1 MSAAAAAKKPAWGVI
16 AEFSSAAALYDA
28 AEKVRDKGF
37 KFWDCHSPFPI
48 HGMDKAM
55 GLGRSPLGYIIF
67 CGGLT
72 GFLTAASLEYIP
84 SSFLYPLIVHGKPVN
99 FFTVPAFFPIMFE
112 LTILF
117 SAFTAFFG
125 VFVLNR
131 LPRYHHPLFD
141 FERFKEFSNDAFFLV
156 IESVDPKFSE
166 TGTREFLEEIGG
178 QGVTVLY
185 DND

>member
-1 MSAAAAAKKPAWGVI
+1 VSPVTKKPSFGVV
-16 AEFSSAAALYDA
+16 AEFSSAADLYHA
-28 AEKVRDKGF
+28 AENVRDQGYRY
-37 KFWDCHSPFPI
+37 WDVHSPFPI
-48 HGMDKAM
+48 HGMNKAM

-72 GFLTAASLEYIP
+72 GFTTAALLEFIP
-84 SSFLYPLIVHGKPVN
+84 SSFLYPLIVHGKPVS

-131 LPRYHHPLFD
+131 LPRLHHPLFD
-141 FERFKEFSNDAFFLV
+141 YKPFKRFSTDAFFLV
-156 IESVDPKFSE
+156 IQSNDPKFSDR
-166 TGTREFLEEIGG
+166 GTLEFLQEIGG
-178 QGVTVLY
+178 KEVTLLY
-185 DND
+185 END

>member
-1 MSAAAAAKKPAWGVI
+1 MITTPYGHKVYAMAAEYP
-16 AEFSSAAALYDA
+16 SAAALYEA
-28 AEKVRDKGF
+28 AKRVRDAGF
-37 KFWDCHSPFPI
+37 RRWDVFSPFPI
-48 HGMDKAM
+48 HGMDEAM
-55 GLGRSPLGYIIF
+55 GLGKSWLSGWVLF
-67 CGGLT
+67 GGIS
-72 GFLTAASLEYIP
+72 GFLTAIIVEFGP
-84 SSFLYPLIVHGKPVN
+84 SSFLYPLIVHGKPKN

-125 VFVLNR
+125 VFILNR

-166 TGTREFLEEIGG
+166 TGTGDFLEEIGG
-178 QGVTVLY
+178 RGVTVLY
-185 DND
+185 END